1 MKRHFIQFYSWCISL
16 RYFYIHFH
24 KQAMIM
30 TIVISRFHYAV
41 EIKLFSDKDS
51 SLATKIYKNQKDEEL
66 YTTVSLFLDL

>member
-1 MKRHFIQFYSWCISL
+1 
-16 RYFYIHFH
+16 
-24 KQAMIM
+24 M

-41 EIKLFSDKDS
+41 EIKLLSDKDS